1 MVPVLSTQ
9 RRWPL
14 RWWDS
19 NHQQPWVLI
28 LNRHY
33 SIPKRWSSVMWLYK
47 WTFPSQITP
56 IKLST
61 MRPRKISCTWEAG
74 RNKSY
79 TSTFHL
85 GIMNSRNNDLKR
97 DCTGV
102 WPQNIRSRRRNLP
115 PRRRESYPVHTRKTI
130 NDSMLRA
137 YFRLCRKLQWWGW
150 NKTSSRWKHFCFFVF
165 WNCDEC
171 KWLSSRYRGY
181 Y

>member
-1 MVPVLSTQ
+1 
-9 RRWPL
+9 
-14 RWWDS
+14 
-19 NHQQPWVLI
+19 
-28 LNRHY
+28 
-33 SIPKRWSSVMWLYK
+33 MWLYK

-61 MRPRKISCTWEAG
+61 MRPRKISCTWEEG
-74 RNKSY
+74 HNKSY

-137 YFRLCRKLQWWGW
+137 YFRLCRKLQWWRW
-150 NKTSSRWKHFCFFVF
+150 NKPPVGGSISASRVLKLWRLQMIIIWQRYFKV
-165 WNCDEC
+165 WYIVG
-171 KWLSSRYRGY
+171 SRVSNRWSKIDKILTNHKI
-181 Y
+181 